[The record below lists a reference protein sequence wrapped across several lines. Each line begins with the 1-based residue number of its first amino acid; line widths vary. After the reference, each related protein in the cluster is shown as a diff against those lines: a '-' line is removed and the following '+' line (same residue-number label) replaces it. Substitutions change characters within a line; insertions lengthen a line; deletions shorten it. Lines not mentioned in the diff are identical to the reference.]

1 MEYAAIAY
9 SKTSIISLA
18 AQLLGHKPIQT
29 LDNQDDL
36 ITSCEQAFDILLPSV
51 LGTGNWRF
59 AIQISQLSLSTEVP
73 PPQTNFNQIYLLPA
87 GYLKNIRIIPQNYVY
102 EIYSNNQIWC
112 NWGTQSPIY
121 MEYAY
126 LPDIPNLPAYFV
138 NYFIYEIA
146 TFLGLSSAQKPEYA
160 AFLEQKKNL
169 QWAIAAAT
177 DAQNRP
183 QFVEWEIPML
193 TKRNVTGII
202 GPQIG

>member
-1 MEYAAIAY
+1 MAY
-9 SKTSIISLA
+9 TKTSIISLA
-18 AQLLGHKPIQT
+18 VMLLGHKPIQT
-29 LDNQDDL
+29 LDNADDMV
-36 ITSCEQAFDILLPSV
+36 IAAEQAFDMLLPSI

-59 AIQISQLSLSTEVP
+59 SIRIDQLTLSVEIP
-73 PPQTNFNQIYLLPA
+73 PPQTNWTQIYLLPP

-102 EIYSNNQIWC
+102 EIYSNSQIWC
-112 NWGTQSPIY
+112 NWGTQSPVF

-126 LPDIPNLPAYFV
+126 MPDINQLPDYFV

-146 TFLGLSSAQKPEYA
+146 GFACLASAQKPEYFTRIEA
-160 AFLEQKKNL
+160 KKNV

-183 QFVEWEIPML
+183 QFVEYQIPML
-193 TKRNVTGII
+193 TRRNIGGII

>member
-1 MEYAAIAY
+1 MAY

-18 AQLLGHKPIQT
+18 VMLLGHKPIIS
-29 LDNQDDL
+29 LSNADDMV
-36 ITSCEQAFDILLPSV
+36 ISAEQAFDILLPSV
-51 LGTGNWRF
+51 IGTGNWRF
-59 AIQISQLSLSTEVP
+59 AIKIEQLVLTTEIP
-73 PPQTNFNQIYLLPA
+73 PPQTNWNQIYLLPA
-87 GYLKNIRIIPQNYVY
+87 GFLKNIRIIPQNYVY

-121 MEYAY
+121 MEFAY
-126 LPDIPNLPAYFV
+126 LPEIANIPATFI

-146 TFLGLSSAQKPEYA
+146 SYLCLSTAQKPDYFQA
-160 AFLEQKKNL
+160 LEAKKNT

-183 QFVEWEIPML
+183 QFVEYNIPML
-193 TKRNVTGII
+193 TKRNITGII